1 MLELMNKA
9 TKNEAMKP
17 EYETKELSLGQI
29 VPNPDNLYSMEGIDE
44 LADSILLA
52 GRVLQNIVVTAADED
67 GKHMIIS
74 GHRRHL
80 ACKRLV
86 EAGHLEFGTITA
98 LIENETDKS
107 MRELMLIYT
116 NSTSRILTDAEKM
129 RQAQRATDILK
140 NLKAE
145 GKFDGRI
152 REAVAR
158 MLKTTSGQLAR
169 YAAIA
174 NNLTNETLKEAFD
187 DGRLGVSAAYEA
199 SRLSEEKQQEVANK
213 LDAEGEVSIRDV
225 KGEGKPPE
233 PEGKTNG
240 EGILMWEKPL
250 ELLDKFKTKITIYII
265 EKDGKYYAGS
275 DGDCR
280 LDGCVGWGKYPSA
293 KYSKPYDTEQEA
305 IDAEIKEIA
314 ERSAELHQILWKSG
328 YLIVGEPEMVREEKT
343 QRITMAAPM
352 APVQQDMSPD
362 EPPAE
367 EAPAEEAG
375 ETENESS
382 QKSMKY
388 AFQTVINEL
397 TALEES
403 YRGAAER
410 HTAMGGNQQ
419 GKANLSA
426 TAHLLSQIIELIKK
440 DRKGGQGR

>member
-1 MLELMNKA
+1 MMELINKA
-9 TKNEAMKP
+9 TMNEAEKP
-17 EYETKELSLGQI
+17 RYETKELSLDEI
-29 VPNPDNLYSMEGIDE
+29 VPNPGNLYSVDDIDD
-44 LADSILLA
+44 LADSILLT
-52 GRVLQNIVVTAADED
+52 GRVLQNIVVTAADET

-74 GHRRHL
+74 GHRRYL
-80 ACKRLV
+80 ACKKLV
-86 EAGHLEFGTITA
+86 ADGHSQFDTITA

-152 REAVAR
+152 RDAVAR

-199 SRLSEEKQQEVANK
+199 SRLPEEKQQEVANK
-213 LDAEGEVSIRDV
+213 LDAAGEVSIRDV
-225 KGEGKPPE
+225 KGEGKPSE
-233 PEGKTNG
+233 PEVKTNG
-240 EGILMWEKPL
+240 EGIPMREKSL
-250 ELLDKFKTKITIYII
+250 ELLDKFKTKITMHII
-265 EKDGKYYAGS
+265 ENDGRFYAGS
-275 DGDCR
+275 SGDCR
-280 LDGCVGWGKYPSA
+280 LDGYAGWGNYPSA

-314 ERSAELHQILWKSG
+314 ERSDELRQVLWKSG
-328 YLIVGEPEMVREEKT
+328 YLIVGEPEIVQEEKT
-343 QRITMAAPM
+343 RQLVEAAPM
-352 APVQQDMSPD
+352 APVQQDMSSAEPPAE

-367 EAPAEEAG
+367 EAGAG

-382 QKSMKY
+382 QKSMEY

-410 HTAMGGNQQ
+410 HTAMGGDQQ

-426 TAHLLSQIIELIKK
+426 TAQLLSQIIELIKK
-440 DRKGGQGR
+440 IGQGR